1 MTANAKRPKVSG
13 NHWRSLGAA
22 FLSAFI
28 ILWSPVVPAQ
38 EPPKRTLEVA
48 AGTLYV
54 ETVAAGLSYP
64 WSLVFLPDGD
74 MLVSEKHPGRLRRVS
89 PDGSI
94 GDPIEGLPEIFSE
107 GNGGLLGL
115 ALDPD
120 FEANRLIYFAY
131 SEPGENGKS
140 GLSVGRGR
148 LAEGRLEEVETI
160 WRQSPKVK
168 DVRNF
173 GGRLTF
179 APDGWLFVMTGDRFA
194 HDLVQDPSN
203 TIGVI
208 ARIEADGGT
217 PPDNPFV
224 DTEGY
229 DPSIW
234 SWGHRNIGG
243 GAIHPETGRLWIHEF
258 GPWGGDELTIPE
270 AGENYGWPVVSW
282 GRHYS
287 GETIPGP
294 PTRPEFAAS
303 IFHWTPVISP
313 SGMIFYGGSEIPAWK
328 GNLLIGGL
336 SSQSLFRLTLR
347 GETVIGEE
355 RIEFGARIRDLTE
368 GPDGAVYLL
377 TDQPY
382 GEIFRLR
389 LEKPAG
395 Q

>member
-1 MTANAKRPKVSG
+1 MAKARHPKVSG
-13 NHWRSLGAA
+13 IHWRLLGAA
-22 FLSAFI
+22 FLSAIVAF
-28 ILWSPVVPAQ
+28 WSPVAPTQ

-48 AGTLYV
+48 AGTLHV

-64 WSLVFLPDGD
+64 WSLIFLPDGD

-89 PDGSI
+89 PDGSV
-94 GDPIEGLPEIFSE
+94 GDPIDGLPEIFSE

-120 FEANRLIYFAY
+120 FEANSLIYFAY
-131 SEPGENGKS
+131 SEPGENGTS

-160 WRQSPKVK
+160 WRQSPKVE

-179 APDGWLFVMTGDRFA
+179 APDGRLFVMTGDRFA

-208 ARIEADGGT
+208 ARIERNGDI

-243 GAIHPETGRLWIHEF
+243 GAMHPETGQLWIHEF
-258 GPWGGDELTIPE
+258 GPWGGDELNIPE
-270 AGENYGWPVVSW
+270 AGENHGWPVVSW

-287 GETIPGP
+287 GETIPDP
-294 PTRPEFAAS
+294 PMRPEFASS

-389 LEKPAG
+389 LEKAIG